1 MAENETYKDE
11 SFEEGTGGFG
21 TLLRDVLRCL
31 EDEWKNSGDND
42 RTDRLELEKR
52 AIMGYPEEA
61 ARVKERIRSI
71 IDENGMDENYPP
83 WYKSAEDAVFNEL
96 FGLSGIAPW
105 AYDETEEYRNSS
117 SAKLIGDRLY
127 CLIDGRSVLQPQR
140 IGRDRREQLK
150 RALLM
155 ATPKERLESGFH
167 EVYLRNGIRVTIFS
181 GDRTKEDQDIMVF
194 RKYVL
199 NDMSFEDLAALGT
212 IPQESTELFK
222 LMVKA
227 GFNVIFAGPVRSG
240 KTTFLRAWQSYED
253 RNLEGLAIAT
263 DPETDWTRIM
273 GDAPVMQ
280 IVADGD
286 ELENITKPILRGDN
300 DYVLLEEMRD
310 AVAFNIALEITSLG
324 TRRSKATV
332 HTMSAESLPFMMAE
346 KIRHRYGGDTKDIIR
361 KIVENFDLV
370 FEFRQMDSNRSV
382 KKLTAITQYYI
393 DKTTGKPASLKL
405 MKYDF
410 MKKKWIWNSTL
421 SCKIKEILRICPE
434 TGKEICRILADL
446 EAASR

>member
-1 MAENETYKDE
+1 MNDNEDNLKETYSE
-11 SFEEGTGGFG
+11 SGFG
-21 TLLRDVLRCL
+21 TLLSDVLRCL
-31 EDEWKNSGDND
+31 EEEWKVSEDSD
-42 RTDRLELEKR
+42 RTDRLETEKR
-52 AIMGYPEEA
+52 AIMGYPEEVNE
-61 ARVKERIRSI
+61 VKDSIKRII
-71 IDENGMDENYPP
+71 GENGFEEIYPP
-83 WYKSAEDAVFNEL
+83 WYKSVEDAVFNEL

-105 AYDETEEYRNSS
+105 AYDETEEYKRSS

-127 CLIDGRSVLQPQR
+127 CLIDGKSVLQPQR
-140 IGRDRREQLK
+140 ICKERREQLK
-150 RALLM
+150 RTLLL
-155 ATPKERLESGFH
+155 ATPKERLENGFH
-167 EVYLRNGIRVTIFS
+167 EVYLNNGIRVTIFS
-181 GDRTKEDQDIMVF
+181 GDRTKEGQDIMVF

-199 NDMSFEDLAALGT
+199 NDMKFEDLAQLKT
-212 IPQESTELFK
+212 IPEESVELFK
-222 LMVKA
+222 LMVKV

-240 KTTFLRAWQSYED
+240 KTTFLRIWQSYED
-253 RNLEGLAIAT
+253 RGLEGLAIAT
-263 DPETDWTRIM
+263 DPETDWSKIM
-273 GDAPVMQ
+273 GDAPMMQ
-280 IVADGD
+280 IVADGED
-286 ELENITKPILRGDN
+286 LENITKPILRGDN

-370 FEFRQMDSNRSV
+370 FEFRQMDDNRSI

-410 MKKKWIWNSTL
+410 SQDKWIWNSGL
-421 SCKIKEILRICPE
+421 SCKTKEVLRSHPEEGRKIYGIL
-434 TGKEICRILADL
+434 KKL
-446 EAASR
+446 EEATR